1 MRNPMSRL
9 LDLASAL
16 AQEDG
21 VDLDIM
27 HPEIQKLENLLNGV
41 NWRVAYQQSW
51 PLRGTVQA
59 MNLINDEVCMG
70 EGKVPVIY
78 IAVYGV
84 SHNERPYADRNLFE
98 QQEPFYTDEE
108 EEEEEENDDDD
119 DD

>member
-27 HPEIQKLENLLNGV
+27 HPEIQKLENLLKGV

-78 IAVYGV
+78 IAVSDGV
-84 SHNERPYADRNLFE
+84 SHNERPYADRDLFE
-98 QQEPFYTDEE
+98 QQEPFYTDGGGEE
-108 EEEEEENDDDD
+108 DDDED
-119 DD
+119 ED